1 MFLIFGKLYK
11 LSVSNEDTKNDKNLS
26 DIYYYMGKL
35 KKDSKIMI
43 FVSKNEDVNTGES
56 HELYINSYDDNIIV
70 YNENNAEIYDN
81 YSELVVERIYEN

>member
-81 YSELVVERIYEN
+81 YSELVYNVERIY

>member
-1 MFLIFGKLYK
+1 MFLIFVKLYK

-81 YSELVVERIYEN
+81 YSELVYNVERIY